1 MGMIDELG
9 LHVTDLSPAKFA
21 AGQAVFRAGDP
32 GANAYLV
39 VKGEIEISAKNAHG
53 ERVVLA
59 KFGKGKIFG
68 EMAVLNGSPRTADA
82 VATTETLCAVIDNA
96 VVTRR
101 LKSLDPYMRFW
112 IQFMTERLIELSR
125 RTHV

>member
-96 VVTRR
+96 VVT
-101 LKSLDPYMRFW
+101 
-112 IQFMTERLIELSR
+112 
-125 RTHV
+125 